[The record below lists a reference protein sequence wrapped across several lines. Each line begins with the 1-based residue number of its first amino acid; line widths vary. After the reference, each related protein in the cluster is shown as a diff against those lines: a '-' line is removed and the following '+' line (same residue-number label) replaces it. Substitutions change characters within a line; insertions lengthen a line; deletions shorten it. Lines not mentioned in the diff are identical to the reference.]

1 MFPEDPG
8 DLEVRST
15 VHGWRMYIGPQGV
28 QDHKLDSDDEEQGKE

>member
-15 VHGWRMYIGPQGV
+15 VHGWRMYVGPSGV
-28 QDHKLDSDDEEQGKE
+28 QDHKPDSDDEE